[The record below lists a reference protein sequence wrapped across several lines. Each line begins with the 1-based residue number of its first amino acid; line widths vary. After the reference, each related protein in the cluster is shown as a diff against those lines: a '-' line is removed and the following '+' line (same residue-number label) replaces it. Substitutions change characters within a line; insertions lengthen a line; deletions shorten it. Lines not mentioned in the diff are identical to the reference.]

1 MGVQIP
7 LPVPILSIKPCAAQS
22 KEYILFM
29 NWKPI
34 PQQSKASL
42 EVLTING
49 KEKGFIFKPKDT
61 KTDKNAWR
69 VHLGI
74 GESNQFIGHSQD
86 KKGAK
91 DKLLAFV

>member
-1 MGVQIP
+1 
-7 LPVPILSIKPCAAQS
+7 
-22 KEYILFM
+22 M

-74 GESNQFIGHSQD
+74 GESNQFIGHS
-86 KKGAK
+86 
-91 DKLLAFV
+91 